1 MSAISEIVRLM
12 RKTGSDRRKV
22 KVTRLNKN
30 YDFRFCDPTQTS
42 GRLDLR
48 RKLRSGWSIG
58 AGQLMKRR
66 EFITLVGGAAAW
78 PVTARA
84 QQPEGFGASES

>member
-1 MSAISEIVRLM
+1 MAR
-12 RKTGSDRRKV
+12 
-22 KVTRLNKN
+22 
-30 YDFRFCDPTQTS
+30 
-42 GRLDLR
+42 LR
-48 RKLRSGWSIG
+48 RATPISMCPLMGRDRKLPANGQSGAFDQRRYQAAWTCADNYALVGASG

-78 PVTARA
+78 PVAARA